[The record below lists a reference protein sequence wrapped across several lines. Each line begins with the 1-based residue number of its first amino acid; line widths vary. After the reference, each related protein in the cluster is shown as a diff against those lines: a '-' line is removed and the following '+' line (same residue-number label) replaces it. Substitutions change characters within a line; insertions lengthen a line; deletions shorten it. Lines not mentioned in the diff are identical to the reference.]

1 MHDMHVLTVWEI
13 RDIMTVLGQDDQHL
27 IDLPASLTGENT
39 RNVRNQLSTGGD
51 EAILTCIVAPGPQSG
66 AIA

>member
-1 MHDMHVLTVWEI
+1 MHDMHVPTVWEI

-27 IDLPASLTGENT
+27 IDLLASLTGENT

-51 EAILTCIVAPGPQSG
+51 EPILTS
-66 AIA
+66 